1 MMYSKDELKILMYE
15 TIEQCVMEWDDPPE
29 IVVHKITG
37 FNDLLATIEEKETE
51 KDKITEA

>member
-51 KDKITEA
+51 KDKTTEA